1 MDWRKLFKLFNDLK
15 SKQKL
20 SVSEFAGDAILNET
34 GHILNE
40 NTLRKHFAYLK
51 KNDPIFAKEAVA
63 ARTGSE
69 GKTTSKTPIKR
80 GRKPAGA
87 ASSEGATKKAGG
99 EKAKK
104 TARRTPSK
112 APKGGKKEEGSDQSA
127 PSNVITMTPLAGVR
141 AKHKNPTERTAAPS
155 EKVVPRGRPATTG
168 VDASITTAGIEEAK
182 QRVVP
187 FMANANVEVSARLL
201 AHLSL
206 LETTQANTIKRIQL
220 VERIMCGEIT
230 PEDDEWIDVT
240 TSGIANPLL
249 SLNQYVTTSTA
260 MISDLLMK
268 LHNIA
273 SRNFDAGLRLNK
285 DVRDGEAHKAKHSPQ
300 VVKAAFELR
309 KAKGWTATETAEWI
323 VEQGVEIPPLMY
335 ELIKREVADGQ
346 TRSFTD
352 TTEEAPAHI
361 LSPQELRAR
370 SRLRRDE
377 RMIELFKA
385 DRREFVAGVVDAGGY
400 GDIDLL
406 GRRREGEGETTSTAE
421 DEIDWDL
428 AREMYGEDFVD
439 EQLQKE

>member
-1 MDWRKLFKLFNDLK
+1 MDWRKLFKLFNELK

-69 GKTTSKTPIKR
+69 GKTTGKTPIKR

-87 ASSEGATKKAGG
+87 ASNEGAAKKAGG

-285 DVRDGEAHKAKHSPQ
+285 DVRDGETHKAKHSPQ
-300 VVKAAFELR
+300 VIKQAFELR
-309 KAKGWTATETAEWI
+309 KVKGWTATETAEWI

-361 LSPQELRAR
+361 LSPEELRAR

-377 RMIELFKA
+377 RMIELFRA

-406 GRRREGEGETTSTAE
+406 GRHREGEGETTSTAE